1 MKIVAKTIAFAFA
14 ALLAGCASLRKG
26 GNPDGFVM
34 LAEAVPDAIL
44 GPRYYSTYNFIG
56 DRVDGYEEPCA
67 ILTKEAAASLKAA
80 SDETV
85 RKPNASARNHDRSRI
100 QAACGRMV
108 ALHAERR
115 AISRH
120 ILRLHRETAVTEI
133 YHNNF
138 GWRLEQ

>member
-1 MKIVAKTIAFAFA
+1 MSIDYKSEVTMDP
-14 ALLAGCASLRKG
+14 S
-26 GNPDGFVM
+26 GFVV
-34 LAEAVPDAIL
+34 LADYVPGIIQEI
-44 GPRYYSTYNFIG
+44 RYHSTYNFIG

-80 SDETV
+80 SDEAV

>member
-34 LAEAVPDAIL
+34 PDAIL

-56 DRVDGYEEPCA
+56 DRVDGYEEPYA